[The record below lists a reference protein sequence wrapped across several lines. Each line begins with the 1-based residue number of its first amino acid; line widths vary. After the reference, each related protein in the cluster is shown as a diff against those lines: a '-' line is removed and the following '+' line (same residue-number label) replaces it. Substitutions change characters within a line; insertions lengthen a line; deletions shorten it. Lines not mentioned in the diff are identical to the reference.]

1 MSMNKE
7 NEYFK
12 LTRHK
17 LLFFR
22 FLFCLLSATTGRLGS
37 GGGAATVSTVVPE
50 DIGAAFDNEMTQVS

>member
-1 MSMNKE
+1 MNKE
-7 NEYFK
+7 TR

-22 FLFCLLSATTGRLGS
+22 LLFCLLSATTGRLGS